1 MRRFLTFSAVW
12 TVSVLAATMSFSAC
26 NRTGRDATIAAADTA
41 LPRAIE
47 RVREVTIPRGTSLT
61 FALDDSVGSATS
73 RVDERVRAH
82 LTRPV
87 VIDGAPVVPAGSEL
101 SGAVLDALPS
111 HRVKGR
117 ARIGIKFNSLQSGS
131 DSYAIAAPAIVRSA
145 PSQVKKDTMKVAIPA
160 AAGAVLGGVLGG
172 GKGAVIGGAVGG
184 GAGAGYVLSQ
194 HGPDVVLRAGTALSV
209 KLSEPITVRVRE
221 QLPAQEVGSLN

>member
-1 MRRFLTFSAVW
+1 MRRLLTLSAVW
-12 TVSVLAATMSFSAC
+12 TVSVLVAAMSFGAC
-26 NRTGRDATIAAADTA
+26 GRTGRDATTAAADTA
-41 LPRAIE
+41 SARPIE
-47 RVREVTIPRGTSLT
+47 RVRDVTIPRGTALT
-61 FALDDSVGSATS
+61 FALDGSVGSATS
-73 RVDERVRAH
+73 RVDEPVRAH

-87 VIDGAPVVPAGSEL
+87 VIDGAPVVPAGSAL
-101 SGAVLDALPS
+101 SGAVLDASPS

-117 ARIGIKFNSLQSGS
+117 ARIGIKFNSLQAGG
-131 DSYAIAAPAIVRSA
+131 DSYAIATPAIVRSA

-184 GAGAGYVLSQ
+184 GAGAGYVMSQ
-194 HGPDVVLRAGTALSV
+194 HGPDVVLSAGTAFTV

-221 QLPAQEVGSLN
+221 QPPAQEVGSSN